1 METEV
6 GKVVHWYDKLGV
18 AIIELSAPLSAG
30 DTVKFKHGD
39 QEFQQAI
46 TSMQVEHQAVQSA
59 KPGDSV
65 GVKTDQ
71 KVREGTVVY
80 KIS

>member
-1 METEV
+1 M
-6 GKVVHWYDKLGV
+6 GHWYDKLGV

-46 TSMQVEHQAVQSA
+46 NSMQVEHQAVQSA